1 MKKLSPMPIS
11 CNNQGF
17 GRCKV
22 RDEPGLG
29 PGSSF
34 PLQGGNKK
42 PPYWAPF
49 VTYGGGW
56 EIVPD
61 FREGSRSR
69 MEEIGG
75 FRSKYGPPNNGMSDS
90 SIRQLSGTAQSD
102 SSIGQIN
109 LTDQSDSFV

>member
-1 MKKLSPMPIS
+1 M
-11 CNNQGF
+11 
-17 GRCKV
+17 

-75 FRSKYGPPNNGMSDS
+75 FRVRPPNNGMSES
-90 SIRQLSGTAQSD
+90 STRQFS
-102 SSIGQIN
+102 
-109 LTDQSDSFV
+109 LTL